1 MPYFLYDFS
10 YILLIPAFIFA
21 LWAQINV
28 STTFNKMNKYRTGMT
43 GADAARRIL
52 DANGLYHVRIDRI
65 PGKLTDHYD
74 PRDNVIRL
82 SESVYDNSS
91 AAAVGVAA
99 HEAGHAVQYAAGYS
113 PIRLRAAI
121 IPVTSVGS
129 YAAMP
134 LFIIG
139 MIFNMYGYSGDFGY
153 TLMMLGIMFFSLS
166 VVFQLVTLPVEYN
179 ASGRAMAALES
190 SGMLGSEELKASGKV
205 LKAAALTYVAALA
218 VALLNLFRLVLIAS
232 GSRRR

>member
-153 TLMMLGIMFFSLS
+153 TLMMLGIMFFSLFKRFTGEIGIEPCS
-166 VVFQLVTLPVEYN
+166 IV
-179 ASGRAMAALES
+179 
-190 SGMLGSEELKASGKV
+190 
-205 LKAAALTYVAALA
+205 
-218 VALLNLFRLVLIAS
+218 
-232 GSRRR
+232 